1 MSRKFFLLL
10 TVAAILAFG
19 LPQVAGADDWGLQT
33 CITYCRL
40 NFDPLLKP
48 SEHAQ
53 CVERCKR
60 EHENHTKPDWDRQD
74 KFK

>member
-1 MSRKFFLLL
+1 MPRKSFLLL
-10 TVAAILAFG
+10 TIVAILAFG
-19 LPQVAGADDWGLQT
+19 LLQLTEGDDSGLQS
-33 CITYCRL
+33 CVTYCRL

-60 EHENHTKPDWDRQD
+60 EHPSKAKWDWDRKD
-74 KFK
+74 RMK

>member
-1 MSRKFFLLL
+1 MLRKLWLLL
-10 TVAAILAFG
+10 VFAGVLAYGLLPLAA
-19 LPQVAGADDWGLQT
+19 ADYSGLQS

-40 NFDPLLKP
+40 NFDPYLKP

-60 EHENHTKPDWDRQD
+60 EHSKETKSDWDRTD
-74 KFK
+74 KMK